1 MLQFCWECGG
11 PFHTVVSCSRPRI
24 VADAGSILAFDDLDK
39 KCASHFLSRQVAQ
52 KGRHRCLRLLAKCN
66 GRNADALESGHNT
79 RVGLRVRAI
88 TSSSCNEECRDEC
101 DSAAVLS
108 VKAEG
113 WAVLAE
119 AQV

>member
-1 MLQFCWECGG
+1 M
-11 PFHTVVSCSRPRI
+11 SCSRPRI
-24 VADAGSILAFDDLDK
+24 AADAGSILAFDDLDK

-52 KGRHRCLRLLAKCN
+52 KGRQRCLRLLGRCS
-66 GRNADALESGHNT
+66 GRNCDMLETGYNT
-79 RVGLRVRAI
+79 RVGLRVSGI
-88 TSSSCNEECRDEC
+88 TSSSSNEECRDEC

-119 AQV
+119 AQVCRLSS